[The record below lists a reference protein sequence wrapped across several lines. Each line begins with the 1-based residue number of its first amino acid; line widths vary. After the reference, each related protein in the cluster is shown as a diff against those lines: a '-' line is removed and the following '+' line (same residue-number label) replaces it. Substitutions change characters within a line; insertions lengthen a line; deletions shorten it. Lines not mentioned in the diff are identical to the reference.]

1 MKLCVSKTLSIAML
15 SSLALVT
22 NPLLADNDE
31 DEVFVYSN
39 QTNEAMATCL
49 IDVDDSSSALAT
61 CLCQASSNQFAFCA
75 ASTVTTV
82 EDAVALGF
90 GDAFSLAET
99 SLSANVLTSGYESD
113 IRIEV
118 NASCT
123 LKQGEL
129 VLQAVDTGP
138 AIDFILGEIS
148 RYGAIYMWPEV
159 DGAPVADPIK
169 LCARRSES
177 LIVDTA
183 SATNTTTSA
192 IDGVPTIDLEITHD
206 DISMAGGFQW
216 VAEDVVAGNHTV
228 AVKFIVVAGVDN
240 YLLQALSTD
249 AVAVGVLAE
258 AKLEDRI
265 MHVVGYENLTIV
277 NSQTRSVTAG
287 GDRSRGQ
294 DWSTRGSGHPLP
306 TKESERGGR

>member
-15 SSLALVT
+15 TGLAVVT
-22 NPLLADNDE
+22 NPLLADKDE
-31 DEVFVYSN
+31 DEVFVYSG

-61 CLCQASSNQFAFCA
+61 CLCQASSAQFAFCT
-75 ASTVTTV
+75 ASTATTV

-90 GDAFSLAET
+90 GDAFGLAET
-99 SLSANVLTSGYESD
+99 SLSADVLTSGYKSD
-113 IRIEV
+113 LRIEV

-138 AIDFILGEIS
+138 AIDFVLGAIS

-159 DGAPVADPIK
+159 DGAPVADPIR
-169 LCARRSES
+169 LCARGSES

-192 IDGVPTIDLEITHD
+192 SYEVPIIDLEIAHD

-216 VAEDVVAGNHTV
+216 VAEDVEAGNHLV
-228 AVKFIVVAGVDN
+228 AVKFIVVAAVDN
-240 YLLQALSTD
+240 YLLQSLSTD

-265 MHVVGYENLTIV
+265 LHVVGYENLTII
-277 NSQTRSVTAG
+277 NSN
-287 GDRSRGQ
+287 
-294 DWSTRGSGHPLP
+294 
-306 TKESERGGR
+306 